1 MKKIA
6 IIGASS
12 FLGKNLINRFS
23 GINCELTL
31 FSRNSIAG
39 YNFQKFNY
47 PGEIPDFSVFLKYDF
62 IIYCVA
68 GGVQSSIF
76 YSIENIYEL
85 NAIIPIKLLNYLN
98 SNKFQGKFIT
108 FGSYFEI
115 GEEDK
120 IIFMDEYDVVHSHRK
135 ISNDYT
141 LSKRILSRFSN
152 SSLLN
157 INHFHLIL
165 PSIYGHGENN
175 NRLIPY
181 IVNSLLEKKEL
192 KLTSGEQIRQFL
204 HISDVVDFIINYVLY
219 SDLIKGIY
227 NLTSD
232 DYCFVKDVVKIIFDC
247 FNSDYT
253 KALGRIERKDESMKV
268 LLLQDMKARKTG
280 WLPKKKI
287 RDGILEYL
295 QK

>member
-6 IIGASS
+6 IVGASS
-12 FLGKNLINRFS
+12 FLGKNLINGFS
-23 GINCELTL
+23 GSNCELTL

-39 YNFQKFNY
+39 YNFQKFDY
-47 PGEIPDFSVFLKYDF
+47 PSEIPDFNVFLKYDVV
-62 IIYCVA
+62 IYCVA
-68 GGVQSSIF
+68 GGVQSSIL
-76 YSIENIYEL
+76 YPIENIYEL

-98 SNKFQGKFIT
+98 TNKFQGKFIT

-120 IIFMDEYDVVHSHRK
+120 IIFMDECEVVHSPRT
-135 ISNDYT
+135 ITNDYT

-152 SSLLN
+152 SGLLS

-204 HISDVVDFIINYVLY
+204 HISDVVDFIINFILHN
-219 SDLIKGIY
+219 DLTRGIY

-232 DYCFVKDVVKIIFDC
+232 DYCYVKDVVKIIFDS

-253 KALGRIERKDESMKV
+253 KVLGRIERKDESMKV

-280 WLPKKKI
+280 WSPKKNIK
-287 RDGILEYL
+287 DGILEYL
-295 QK
+295 